1 MYTLSHSIAVNPP
14 GAEPQLTSEQ
24 VWRGL
29 EMKAENAMPFVDG
42 MTQCDVDSHDGN
54 VITRTITFRGTQHR
68 ERITLFAPVKVQ
80 FERLDG
86 TGWID
91 NVISESDGGLLL
103 SFTFGVTFPGI
114 AEDTPEEQAQGDNMR
129 GAYTGAVAA
138 TVNRVRQMVRDG
150 ELA

>member
-1 MYTLSHSIAVNPP
+1 MYALSHAIPVNPP
-14 GAEPQLTSEQ
+14 GAEPALTREQ

-29 EMKAENAMPFVDG
+29 ELKAENAMPFVDG
-42 MTQCDVDSHDGN
+42 MTQCDVDERSGN
-54 VITRTITFRGTQHR
+54 TLTRTITFRGTQHR
-68 ERITLFAPVKVQ
+68 EKATLFAPVKVQ

-91 NVISESDGGLLL
+91 NVISESEGGLLL
-103 SFTFGVTFPGI
+103 TFTFGISFPGI
-114 AEDTPEEQAQGDNMR
+114 AEGTPEEQAQGDNMR

-138 TVNRVRQMVRDG
+138 TLNRVRQMVRDG